1 VRSDQLTTDQVETL
15 YSRIAPMLEYVG
27 RLEQRMH
34 VLKFA
39 ADDPLFRLVIEAR
52 NCTQGIC
59 TELSY
64 LTCDSLLGKPTLPKK
79 RKIPGG
85 DDPLGRKPR
94 K

>member
-1 VRSDQLTTDQVETL
+1 VRSDQLTTDQVEAL
-15 YSRIAPMLEYVG
+15 YGRIAPMLEYVG
-27 RLEQRMH
+27 QLEQRMH
-34 VLKFA
+34 ERNFA
-39 ADDPLFRLVIEAR
+39 ADDQLFRLVTEAR

-64 LTCDSLLGKPTLPKK
+64 LTCDGLLGNPIRPKK
-79 RKIPGG
+79 RIMPSG